1 VELRLAR
8 PDDAL
13 AVARVHVR
21 AWQAGYRGLMPDAYL
36 DGLRTEDRAARY
48 TFGRADAPRTT
59 VAIVNGA
66 IAGFVTTH
74 GDELSALNV
83 DPDSWRTGIGRALIA
98 HARGELAAGG
108 VTEAHLWVLVGNTR
122 AERFYEHDG
131 WSTDATR
138 RTATVWGLEVDELKY
153 LRRL

>member
-21 AWQAGYRGLMPDAYL
+21 AWQVGYRGLMPDAYL
-36 DGLRTEDRAARY
+36 AGLRAEDRAARS
-48 TFGRADAPRTT
+48 TCGRPEGPPTT
-59 VAIVNGA
+59 VAIVGDA

-83 DPDSWRTGIGRALIA
+83 DPDSWRTGVGSALIA
-98 HARGELAAGG
+98 HARDELAAAG

-122 AERFYEHDG
+122 AERFYERDG
-131 WSTDATR
+131 WSSDGTQR
-138 RTATVWGLEVDELKY
+138 IATVWGLEVDELKY